1 MALSSGPCKCKLV
14 GQQHPTFLG
23 PTCCVPL
30 NTLSHACCWK
40 LLEVVPWGLRYSRL
54 NFKQTSLNCIF
65 LFHNNSSENTFITT
79 VTNIVVKQPVK
90 GLSIVCSHCV
100 SLVIQGQIAVKKKKL
115 ENKVFVIQAL
125 GASRLRLVAPA
136 TFRNSPTRLV
146 EDQGNVPQQSNIIEN
161 RSNKNKLQVYLAPE
175 LLF

>member
-1 MALSSGPCKCKLV
+1 MALSSCPCKCKLV

-30 NTLSHACCWK
+30 NTLSHAFCWK

-90 GLSIVCSHCV
+90 GLSIVCSHRV
-100 SLVIQGQIAVKKKKL
+100 SLVIQGPQGCTHAWLRVVCPWPL
-115 ENKVFVIQAL
+115 LRVYFRTTTFFSGQAW
-125 GASRLRLVAPA
+125 VCWH
-136 TFRNSPTRLV
+136 
-146 EDQGNVPQQSNIIEN
+146 
-161 RSNKNKLQVYLAPE
+161 
-175 LLF
+175 LLT

>member
-30 NTLSHACCWK
+30 NTLSYACCWK

-79 VTNIVVKQPVK
+79 VTNIICCEAT
-90 GLSIVCSHCV
+90 S
-100 SLVIQGQIAVKKKKL
+100 QGFINCLQSSC
-115 ENKVFVIQAL
+115 ESCDSR
-125 GASRLRLVAPA
+125 ASRLHTCMVLTFEWFVLGRYYGFIFEQQLSLVVMLEFVDIYWPKI
-136 TFRNSPTRLV
+136 LV
-146 EDQGNVPQQSNIIEN
+146 
-161 RSNKNKLQVYLAPE
+161 
-175 LLF
+175 